1 MVPCSATIIDPDQ
14 NGTRCFGEANDG
26 SLAPHH
32 CWLTNRKNIPATIAR
47 AIRIPT
53 TNASSGCRAGFRP
66 FDPAP
71 FCAAPMP
78 SQKGRL
84 LIASSQANSQ
94 VAEGYGSRWLVSTA
108 ARGRHCPAHGVLCS
122 YLAASRRAG
131 VDFSA
136 GRGSPWLQCK
146 PELGARLLG
155 GSRQPNRRCHKLDF
169 LSKLGGSKGLAFSLP
184 ISNQAHVWRPS
195 SAATEGLSL

>member
-26 SLAPHH
+26 SLARLH
-32 CWLTNRKNIPATIAR
+32 CWLTNRKTIPATIAR

-53 TNASSGCRAGFRP
+53 TNASSECRAGFRP

-84 LIASSQANSQ
+84 LIASSQANPH
-94 VAEGYGSRWLVSTA
+94 VAKGYVLPMA
-108 ARGRHCPAHGVLCS
+108 AINSGHSPAHGSVLCS
-122 YLAASRRAG
+122 TSGQADWSPWTGRASPWLLH
-131 VDFSA
+131 A
-136 GRGSPWLQCK
+136 GRGLSYWEAAERSPRSPALAK
-146 PELGARLLG
+146 
-155 GSRQPNRRCHKLDF
+155 QPPDVAALVACTQRCC
-169 LSKLGGSKGLAFSLP
+169 SPAF
-184 ISNQAHVWRPS
+184 R
-195 SAATEGLSL
+195 

>member
-26 SLAPHH
+26 SLARLH
-32 CWLTNRKNIPATIAR
+32 CWLTNRKTIPATIAR

-84 LIASSQANSQ
+84 LIASTQANPQ
-94 VAEGYGSRWLVSTA
+94 G
-108 ARGRHCPAHGVLCS
+108 GRVRVPMASINSGHSPAHGSVLRS
-122 YLAASRRAG
+122 TSGQADWSPWT
-131 VDFSA
+131 
-136 GRGSPWLQCK
+136 GRGSPWL
-146 PELGARLLG
+146 LHAAG
-155 GSRQPNRRCHKLDF
+155 GSPIWDQQKRRRISPPLDDCPCLPNRRWQSEPAALPLC
-169 LSKLGGSKGLAFSLP
+169 GLACARSHP
-184 ISNQAHVWRPS
+184 GGAGSGRDCRRGS
-195 SAATEGLSL
+195 